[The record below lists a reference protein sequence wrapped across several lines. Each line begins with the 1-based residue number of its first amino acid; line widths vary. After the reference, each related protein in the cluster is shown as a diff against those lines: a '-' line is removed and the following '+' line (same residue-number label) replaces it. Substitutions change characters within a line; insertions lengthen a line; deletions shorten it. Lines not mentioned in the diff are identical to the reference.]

1 MSGTLNTECEK
12 EEGGVKGKTKSGRG
26 GSGKVLGPPT
36 WLPGAPRDSLMV
48 SSRWM

>member
-12 EEGGVKGKTKSGRG
+12 EEDGVKRKTKSGRG
-26 GSGKVLGPPT
+26 GSGKVLEPPR
-36 WLPGAPRDSLMV
+36 WLPGAPHDSLMV